1 MKIVSEESTAAELR
15 LFRRNQASASPP
27 AAKPVGGKT
36 GQGIHERQTA
46 RAPRALISSAFA
58 SEYLV
63 LAFTGFLIALIWGAI
78 TYQIDH
84 DRLAMLD
91 TAQVNTRNLARAYA
105 EHVQGTLQ
113 LLDQALLRVRNDY
126 ETRSSKPD
134 FLRRAMADEQID
146 AQLVPMG
153 VTDRDGYVIASNL
166 GTVSD
171 ARLPPQASPAVFF
184 AGDRDYFRAQ
194 RNDQSGHVYVGTPII
209 SRVNGKTAIT
219 LSRRLNG
226 PDGRF
231 AGIVFASFDLDYL
244 SGFFTDLVI
253 GKSSGFSIVGRD
265 MVIRDMIRGTG
276 RAAELVGKSVPK
288 PSLEPALAHAANGD
302 YEAVS
307 SVDGVDRLYSY
318 RSLPKFQLVVLASA
332 ARPDILV
339 NFDERKYVMVGTAAG
354 LSLILAAVAAFLLRR
369 ITRTRRYE
377 IALRHSNEKLARAQ
391 RLATIGCFEHNVS
404 TGVAEWSDEMYHILG
419 LEPTD
424 AIPGHSTL
432 IALIHPDDRAL
443 FQQHRELELAGI
455 ATEPFEYRVV
465 RADGTERI
473 VRRESELT
481 FDNDIRGLRRYGT
494 LQDITDLRL
503 AEQRKRDLE
512 LKLLHSQKLEA
523 LGTLAGGIAH
533 DLNNTL
539 TPIMALSKLTAR
551 RLANNAELRSNL
563 ETIFA
568 ASEQARDLVR
578 RVLSFSR
585 REEIAKVI
593 VSPGA
598 IVIEAMSL
606 LRATVPSSIQLT
618 TRIDDVPSI
627 FADPSQIHQ
636 VITNLVTNA
645 AQAIEDNSG
654 SITVILERTC
664 DVKPEGEIRI
674 SVVDTG
680 KGMDE
685 GTRRRIFE
693 PFFTTKEVGQGTGL
707 GLSIIDGIVSSHGG
721 RIEVTSEPG
730 NGTRFDIYFPIATA
744 GETSAEAA

>member
-1 MKIVSEESTAAELR
+1 MVRRDHASDSAAATPSAGAGTESGNRKPPHGHALR
-15 LFRRNQASASPP
+15 GLTSLVF
-27 AAKPVGGKT
+27 G
-36 GQGIHERQTA
+36 
-46 RAPRALISSAFA
+46 

-63 LAFTGFLIALIWGAI
+63 LAFTAFLIALIWDAI
-78 TYQIDH
+78 GYQIDH
-84 DRLAMLD
+84 DRMAVLE

-105 EHVQGTLQ
+105 EHVEGTLQ
-113 LLDQALLRVRNDY
+113 LLDQALLRAKN
-126 ETRSSKPD
+126 EFESKSHNTD
-134 FLRRAMADEQID
+134 SLRRVMAGERIE
-146 AQLVPMG
+146 AQVVPMG
-153 VTDRDGYVIASNL
+153 VTDREGYIIASNL
-166 GTVSD
+166 SAVSD
-171 ARLPPQASPAVFF
+171 ARLPTAASPAVIY

-194 RNDQSGHVYVGTPII
+194 MNDPSGRVYVGAPIV

-219 LSRRLNG
+219 LSRRLIG
-226 PDGRF
+226 SDGRF

-253 GKSSGFSIVGRD
+253 GKSSSFSIVGRD

-276 RAAELVGKSVPK
+276 RALDLVGKTVPK
-288 PSLEPALAHAANGD
+288 PSLVPALAQAPNGD

-307 SVDGVDRLYSY
+307 PVDGVDRIYSY
-318 RSLPKFQLVVLASA
+318 RSLPKYQLIVLASA
-332 ARPDILV
+332 ARPDILA
-339 NFDERKYVMVGTAAG
+339 NFNDRKYAMLAAAAL
-354 LSLILAAVAAFLLRR
+354 LSLVFVAVAILQLRR
-369 ITRTRRYE
+369 IARTRRYE
-377 IALRHSNEKLARAQ
+377 IALKHSNEKLARAQ
-391 RLATIGCFEHNVS
+391 RLATIGCFEHNVT
-404 TGVAEWSDEMYHILG
+404 TGLVEWSDELYHILG

-424 AIPGHSTL
+424 AMPGHDTL
-432 IALIHPDDRAL
+432 VALIHPEDRVR
-443 FQQHRELELAGI
+443 FEQHRDREIAGI
-455 ATEPFEYRVV
+455 PTDPLEYRVV

-473 VRRESELT
+473 VRRESEFV
-481 FDNDIRGLRRYGT
+481 FDNDLGGMRRYGT
-494 LQDITDLRL
+494 LQDITELRL
-503 AEQRKRDLE
+503 AEQRERDLE
-512 LKLLHSQKLEA
+512 RKLLHSQKLEA

-551 RLANNAELRSNL
+551 RLTHDEELHNNL

-585 REEIAKVI
+585 REEFAKLI

-598 IVIEAMSL
+598 VVIDAMSL

-627 FADPSQIHQ
+627 LADPSQIHQ

-645 AQAIEDNSG
+645 AQAIEPNG
-654 SITVILERTC
+654 GAITVILERNC
-664 DVKPEGEIRI
+664 DFKPDGEIRL

-693 PFFTTKEVGQGTGL
+693 PFFTTKDVGQGTGL
-707 GLSIIDGIVSSHGG
+707 GLSIIEGIVSSHGG

-730 NGTRFDIYFPIATA
+730 KGTRFDIYFPIATA
-744 GETSAEAA
+744 SEPSAAAA